1 MPPENFQRF
10 QWVQNCNIGLIW
22 VRATY
27 INVHF
32 KPFSGDHHLVTKSYS
47 RYWKIYFSYDLTI
60 FLRSLKKSLQLHESL
75 TIMAQI
81 VLYTLKKL
89 SAKFQVDS
97 LSIFET
103 MNKKTVCQNEQNS
116 ITTKKG

>member
-1 MPPENFQRF
+1 
-10 QWVQNCNIGLIW
+10 
-22 VRATY
+22 
-27 INVHF
+27 
-32 KPFSGDHHLVTKSYS
+32 
-47 RYWKIYFSYDLTI
+47 
-60 FLRSLKKSLQLHESL
+60 
-75 TIMAQI
+75 MAQI